1 MIYLAMMIVTMIWLI
16 TVMGIAVAVI
26 CDMRRLV
33 AHRVGLSPIGWL
45 FVCICMGPFA
55 IAAYLI
61 CRRVVWRRLIDSVWQ
76 IVGDCAY
83 PIRLRRRRLIALRRN
98 GLIGAPVFQAC
109 LKVLNTR

>member
-1 MIYLAMMIVTMIWLI
+1 MIYLIMMNVAMVWLL
-16 TVMGIAVAVI
+16 TVVGIAVALI

-33 AHRVGLSPIGWL
+33 AHRVGLSPAGWL
-45 FVCICMGPFA
+45 FVCVCIGPFT

-61 CRRVVWRRLIDSVWQ
+61 CRRVVWRRLVDSVWQ
-76 IVGDCAY
+76 VVGDCAD
-83 PIRLRRRRLIALRRN
+83 PIHLRRRRLVALRRN